1 VRHLRGEWL
10 LVPLFVLP
18 LLFGGL
24 FLRWCR
30 GEYFRALDA
39 ARASPPLQGLTF
51 AGAFAPL
58 RTDVPFDDDGLGRG
72 YARVPGAETA
82 PWRFVSGYPE
92 GVAAEVLLSAEQRL
106 LAQAHPETAT
116 LGGTGG
122 LFRALAAKPDL
133 ARLRDAPLP
142 ASTKLYLARRAGDAL
157 PAWVVPLLDAVADC
171 SAPPRPDHSG
181 GTSLRSAPPR
191 VDHSGGTSLRSAP
204 PRPHHSGGTAP
215 PRPPGIH
222 ACGKAWLV
230 MGVSPIVMT
239 ERPHWSAS
247 EERGLVRVTL
257 STDEVGVRY
266 EEPVAGWW
274 SVEAIWGDQ
283 WWRGPELRRWGGPVA
298 GAVFAL
304 LGLATA
310 LLFVLARRRRADEA
324 RVRFLTEIAHDLRT
338 PITAVRLK
346 AEMLAAGRV
355 PEGKEEAYLGTM
367 ARETARLSGLL
378 GNLLDLARLER
389 GERRFERE
397 RVVLAEAAEEA
408 AREFRAL
415 YPDRAGDLR
424 LDGGAD
430 ATATADR
437 AALARCLANLLENA
451 GKFTP
456 PGVPIAI
463 TWQQG
468 RIRVADGGPG
478 IPPAERSR
486 LFRRYARG
494 SAAAAVPGTGLGLS
508 LVRELAEGMGG
519 TVCLADSTTGAA
531 FELELPRE

>member
-39 ARASPPLQGLTF
+39 ARASPPREGLSF
-51 AGAFAPL
+51 AGAFPPL
-58 RTDVPFDDDGLGRG
+58 RTDVPFDDDDLGRG

-82 PWRFVSGYPE
+82 PWRFASDYPE
-92 GVAAEVLLSAEQRL
+92 GVAPEVLLSAEQRL
-106 LAQAHPETAT
+106 LAQARPATAI
-116 LGGTGG
+116 LGGAGG
-122 LFRALAAKPDL
+122 HFRSLAVRPDL
-133 ARLRDAPLP
+133 AQLREAPLP

-157 PAWVVPLLDAVADC
+157 PAWVVPMLEAVADC
-171 SAPPRPDHSG
+171 AGPPRPDHSGGPSLRSAPPRPDHSG

-191 VDHSGGTSLRSAP
+191 
-204 PRPHHSGGTAP
+204 
-215 PRPPGIH
+215 PPGIH
-222 ACGKAWLV
+222 PCGKAWLL
-230 MGVSPIVMT
+230 MGVPPIVMT

-257 STDEVGVRY
+257 STDGAGTRL

-274 SVEAIWGDQ
+274 SVEAIWGDR

-298 GAVFAL
+298 GVVFAL

-338 PITAVRLK
+338 PITAVRLN

-397 RVVLAEAAEEA
+397 RVVLAEAAGEA

-424 LDGGAD
+424 LDGEAE

-451 GKFTP
+451 GKFTARGTAIALSWG
-456 PGVPIAI
+456 PGLL
-463 TWQQG
+463 
-468 RIRVADGGPG
+468 RVSDEGPG
-478 IPPAERSR
+478 IPTAERGR
-486 LFRRYARG
+486 LFTRYARG
-494 SAAAAVPGTGLGLS
+494 SAALAAAVPGTGLGLS

-519 TVCLADSTTGAA
+519 SVRLADSARGAA
-531 FELELPRE
+531 FDLELPLA